1 MPTAE
6 KTAAIEQLQETIKGA
21 AAIFLADFTGL
32 NVEKMTSLRRKCREN
47 GVYVEVVKNTLAIR
61 ATRALEL
68 GELEPHFRGP
78 TLLAVSR
85 EDATSP
91 ARVLVDFRKE
101 HEKPELKLGFVEGRI
116 LSAKEVEALANLP
129 TRDQLIAQVMQ
140 LALAPVQ
147 NLAMVLQGITTK
159 LVRTVDAVRE
169 GMEKGTIAAAVPA
182 EKTGGEAVSEKK
194 AEPEAAASTSEP
206 EDASAAAEAA
216 EPEPGG

>member
-6 KTAAIEQLQETIKGA
+6 KTAAIEQLQDTIKGA

-47 GVYVEVVKNTLAIR
+47 GVHVEVVKNTLAIR

-68 GELEPHFRGP
+68 AELEPHFRGP
-78 TLLAVSR
+78 TLLAISR

-147 NLAMVLQGITTK
+147 NLAMVLHGITTK

-169 GMEKGTIAAAVPA
+169 GMEKGTVAAAPA
-182 EKTGGEAVSEKK
+182 KKAGGEAVSEKK
-194 AEPEAAASTSEP
+194 AEPEPAASASEP

>member
-1 MPTAE
+1 
-6 KTAAIEQLQETIKGA
+6 
-21 AAIFLADFTGL
+21 
-32 NVEKMTSLRRKCREN
+32 
-47 GVYVEVVKNTLAIR
+47 
-61 ATRALEL
+61 
-68 GELEPHFRGP
+68 
-78 TLLAVSR
+78 
-85 EDATSP
+85 
-91 ARVLVDFRKE
+91 LVDFRKE

-159 LVRTVDAVRE
+159 LVRTVDAVRD
-169 GMEKGTIAAAVPA
+169 GMEKGTIPGGPAAKA
-182 EKTGGEAVSEKK
+182 GGETVSEQK
-194 AEPEAAASTSEP
+194 AEPKPVASTSGP